1 MVSPHFPPDT
11 SAGTHRVRL
20 IAPHLPAFGFE
31 PTVLTVDPRDCEGR
45 LDWDLE
51 KLVPP
56 ELRVVRTRAWSTRWT
71 RVMRVGD
78 LGLRAYWGLRRAALD
93 LLLRETFDCVFITIY
108 PTYPA
113 LMGPAL
119 KRKGFAPVGARL
131 SGSVGWILGPDDGGR
146 QERSPGFEEPAVAST
161 PRFRARI
168 HHGYDR
174 DHDPV

>member
-93 LLLRETFDCVFITIY
+93 LLLGQNVPSRRKVKTRCGTR
-108 PTYPA
+108 PA
-113 LMGPAL
+113 RA
-119 KRKGFAPVGARL
+119 ARFL
-131 SGSVGWILGPDDGGR
+131 HSVSVR
-146 QERSPGFEEPAVAST
+146 
-161 PRFRARI
+161 
-168 HHGYDR
+168 
-174 DHDPV
+174 